1 MAAFLTRTE
10 DALAS
15 LTKQRTILNVRKKKR
30 QVLYTALAD
39 VEALAIAKELYED
52 GVSGMEEQLARYLD
66 AVARLEGCGCSRE
79 QLLREKAE
87 VYQRL
92 AEVNR
97 QIRQERQKLAICRE
111 IQKEAPQMERSIQYT
126 MEPEEV
132 RHDERRRR

>member
-1 MAAFLTRTE
+1 MAYLGWRN
-10 DALAS
+10 S
-15 LTKQRTILNVRKKKR
+15 WP
-30 QVLYTALAD
+30 
-39 VEALAIAKELYED
+39 AIWMPSR
-52 GVSGMEEQLARYLD
+52 GWR
-66 AVARLEGCGCSRE
+66 AVAAPENSSSGK
-79 QLLREKAE
+79 KAE